1 LAIATRCHKIVAAI
15 VTIASAKNYF
25 REAGAFAPPIRAS
38 GIRAGGVDI
47 AI

>member
-1 LAIATRCHKIVAAI
+1 VIAI
-15 VTIASAKNYF
+15 VTIAPAENYF
-25 REAGAFAPPIRAS
+25 RSPVHFAPPIRAS